1 MSLNICVDIDGTIT
15 DSYAWITYFN
25 EYFNT
30 NVKAEDMIKF
40 DICRITGISEEEYEQ
55 FYAIKGNEMHLNAQ
69 PREGA
74 AINLS
79 RLSEKNNIYY
89 ITARPERFR
98 ECTSTWLKENGF
110 PEGEIYMLGS
120 HDKDE
125 KAVEL
130 KCDFFVEDRYRNARM
145 IADKG
150 IKVFLIDSNYN
161 RYPLVNNIQ
170 RVYGWEEIYL
180 KINA

>member
-15 DSYAWITYFN
+15 DSYAWIAYFN

-30 NVKAEDMIKF
+30 DVKAEDMIKF
-40 DICRITGISEEEYEQ
+40 DICKITGISEEEYEK
-55 FYAIKGNEMHLNAQ
+55 FYTSKGNEMHLNAQ

-74 AINLS
+74 ATSLQK
-79 RLSEKNNIYY
+79 LSEKNKIYY
-89 ITARPERFR
+89 ITARPERFK
-98 ECTSTWLKENGF
+98 ECTLIWLKENGF
-110 PEGEIYMLGS
+110 PTGEIYMLGS

-130 KCDFFVEDRYRNARM
+130 NCDIFVEDRYRNARM
-145 IADKG
+145 ISEKG
-150 IKVFLIDSNYN
+150 IRVFLIDSNYN

-170 RVYGWEEIYL
+170 RVCGWEEICS